1 MDYQARL
8 TDILEKVRKGGV
20 YDVMPEY
27 ERQSDYMDTDEAQEA
42 ITALFLSSVG
52 KNEEACN
59 YKARL
64 NDILTMLDQGEY
76 LGDGGV
82 ESAQEDV
89 TALFLESV
97 GEDGT
102 RWSYSAPME
111 MPVDM
116 HREGL
121 HRQIGSNQRA
131 YDIRRKW
138 QTNQEDG
145 E

>member
-8 TDILEKVRKGGV
+8 TEILEKVRKGGV

-27 ERQSDYMDTDEAQEA
+27 ERQSDYLDTDEAQEV
-42 ITALFLSSVG
+42 I
-52 KNEEACN
+52 
-59 YKARL
+59 
-64 NDILTMLDQGEY
+64 
-76 LGDGGV
+76 
-82 ESAQEDV
+82 

-97 GEDGT
+97 GEDG
-102 RWSYSAPME
+102 WSYSAPME

-116 HREGL
+116 HREVL
-121 HRQIGSNQRA
+121 HRTRQIGSNQRA

-138 QTNQEDG
+138 QTNQEGG

>member
-1 MDYQARL
+1 MDYQ
-8 TDILEKVRKGGV
+8 
-20 YDVMPEY
+20 
-27 ERQSDYMDTDEAQEA
+27 
-42 ITALFLSSVG
+42 
-52 KNEEACN
+52 
-59 YKARL
+59 ARL

-97 GEDGT
+97 GEK
-102 RWSYSAPME
+102 RS
-111 MPVDM
+111 VDTTDSDTVA
-116 HREGL
+116 HFKVAKNELRNEIVG
-121 HRQIGSNQRA
+121 
-131 YDIRRKW
+131 KW

>member
-8 TDILEKVRKGGV
+8 NDILEKVRKGGV

-97 GEDGT
+97 GEDETPPT
-102 RWSYSAPME
+102 RFRLGALEVTNRNGM
-111 MPVDM
+111 
-116 HREGL
+116 RE
-121 HRQIGSNQRA
+121 N
-131 YDIRRKW
+131 IRSKW

>member
-1 MDYQARL
+1 MDYQ
-8 TDILEKVRKGGV
+8 
-20 YDVMPEY
+20 
-27 ERQSDYMDTDEAQEA
+27 
-42 ITALFLSSVG
+42 
-52 KNEEACN
+52 
-59 YKARL
+59 ARL

-97 GEDGT
+97 GENETPPT
-102 RWSYSAPME
+102 RFRLGALEVTNRNGM
-111 MPVDM
+111 
-116 HREGL
+116 RE
-121 HRQIGSNQRA
+121 N
-131 YDIRRKW
+131 IRSKW

>member
-1 MDYQARL
+1 MNYQ
-8 TDILEKVRKGGV
+8 
-20 YDVMPEY
+20 
-27 ERQSDYMDTDEAQEA
+27 
-42 ITALFLSSVG
+42 
-52 KNEEACN
+52 
-59 YKARL
+59 ARL

-97 GEDGT
+97 GENETPPT
-102 RWSYSAPME
+102 RFRLGALEVTNRNGM
-111 MPVDM
+111 
-116 HREGL
+116 RE
-121 HRQIGSNQRA
+121 N
-131 YDIRRKW
+131 IRSKW